1 MPLSSLRQHRNTS
14 IAVSLFTCAVIA
26 ITLTGCGQ
34 SAQQR
39 VIPAE
44 LNDASERESHRK
56 LSFDGADNFR
66 DLGGYQTADG
76 RTVKWGLVYRSDAL
90 SDLSQQDRAFMQR
103 LGIATVVDFRTPY
116 EKQEDPDQLPSTVN
130 YVERPVDVEGTA
142 VKQLME
148 TITSGEL
155 EGFDARKVLIDA
167 NRGFVRS
174 FTPVFGAHLKSLIEP
189 GTLPVVAHCTGGK
202 DRAGFAAA
210 LTLLALGVPEE
221 TVIKDFLK
229 TNTYTEDKIEKYVWM
244 IRLGSFFKT
253 DPEVIRPL
261 LGVEE
266 VYIQTAID
274 TIKQDYGSVEAYLKK
289 GVGMSEADLSTL
301 RSRLL
306 NPTQS

>member
-1 MPLSSLRQHRNTS
+1 MPTKPHVMFT
-14 IAVSLFTCAVIA
+14 AVAMLMLVACS
-26 ITLTGCGQ
+26 Q
-34 SAQQR
+34 SAGDR
-39 VIPAE
+39 IIPSQLDE
-44 LNDASERESHRK
+44 PDAREEHRK
-56 LSFDGADNFR
+56 LNFDGADNFR
-66 DLGGYQTADG
+66 DLGGYETRDG
-76 RTVKWGLVYRSDAL
+76 RTVKWGLVYRADAL
-90 SDLSQQDRAFMQR
+90 SDLSKEDQAFIQR
-103 LGIATVVDFRTPY
+103 LGIKTVVDFRTPY
-116 EKQEDPDQLPSTVN
+116 EKQEDPDQLPPSVN

-189 GTLPVVAHCTGGK
+189 QSLPVVAHCTGGK

-221 TVIKDFLK
+221 TVVKDFLK
-229 TNTYTEDKIEKYVWM
+229 TNIYTEDKIEKYVWM

-253 DPEVIRPL
+253 DPDLIRPL

-274 TIKQDYGSVEAYLKK
+274 TIKQDYGSVEAYIKQ
-289 GVGMSEADLSTL
+289 GVGMSDAELSRL
-301 RSRLL
+301 RSSLL
-306 NPTQS
+306 TSG

>member
-1 MPLSSLRQHRNTS
+1 MFFSPLRTRLGRPLMAAVLASTL
-14 IAVSLFTCAVIA
+14 IACS
-26 ITLTGCGQ
+26 Q
-34 SAQQR
+34 SAQER
-39 VIPAE
+39 VIPAQ
-44 LNDASERESHRK
+44 LSEPSAREAHRK

-66 DLGGYQTADG
+66 DLGGYQTTDG

-90 SDLSQQDRAFMQR
+90 SDLSQEDRAFMQR

-116 EKQEDPDQLPSTVN
+116 EKQEDPDQLPASVH

-155 EGFDARKVLIDA
+155 EGFNARQVLIDA

-189 GTLPVVAHCTGGK
+189 NTLPVVAHCTGGK

-210 LTLLALGVPEE
+210 LTLLALGVPEQ
-221 TVIKDFLK
+221 TVIEDFLK

-253 DPEVIRPL
+253 DPDLIRPL

-274 TIKQDYGSVEAYLKK
+274 TIKQDYGSIEAYLMQ
-289 GVGMSEADLSTL
+289 GVGMSEADLAKL

-306 NPTQS
+306 HPAQS

>member
-1 MPLSSLRQHRNTS
+1 MLFLSPVEQRGRSAATTLIACVFVALSLS
-14 IAVSLFTCAVIA
+14 A
-26 ITLTGCGQ
+26 CGQ
-34 SAQQR
+34 SAKQR

-44 LNDASERESHRK
+44 LSDVSEREAHRK
-56 LSFDGADNFR
+56 LNFDGADNFR

-90 SDLSQQDRAFMQR
+90 SDLSHQDREFMKR
-103 LGIATVVDFRTPY
+103 LGISTVVDFRTPY
-116 EKQEDPDQLPSTVN
+116 EKQEDPDQLPPTVN

-189 GTLPVVAHCTGGK
+189 DTLPVVAHCTGGK

-210 LTLLALGVPEE
+210 LTLLALGVPEQ

-253 DPEVIRPL
+253 DPDVIRPL

-274 TIKQDYGSVEAYLKK
+274 TIKQDYGSVETYLKQ
-289 GVGMSEADLSTL
+289 GVGMSEADLSKL

-306 NPTQS
+306 NPAST

>member
-1 MPLSSLRQHRNTS
+1 MPTKARVTATAFILLL
-14 IAVSLFTCAVIA
+14 IAACS
-26 ITLTGCGQ
+26 Q
-34 SAQQR
+34 PSADR
-39 VIPAE
+39 IIPAQLTDPE
-44 LNDASERESHRK
+44 TRETHRK

-66 DLGGYQTADG
+66 DLGGYETQDG

-90 SDLSQQDRAFMQR
+90 SDLSKEDRAFMQR
-103 LGIATVVDFRTPY
+103 LGINTVVDFRTPY
-116 EKQEDPDQLPSTVN
+116 EKQEDPDQLPSSVN

-174 FTPVFGAHLKSLIEP
+174 FTPVFGAHLKSLLEQQ
-189 GTLPVVAHCTGGK
+189 TLPVVAHCTGGK

-210 LTLLALGVPEE
+210 LTLLALGVQEE

-229 TNTYTEDKIEKYVWM
+229 TNVYTEEKIEKYVWM

-253 DPEVIRPL
+253 DPDVIRPL

-274 TIKQDYGSVEAYLKK
+274 TIKQDYGSVEAYLKQ
-289 GVGMSEADLSTL
+289 GVGMSDTDLTKL
-301 RSRLL
+301 RNRLL
-306 NPTQS
+306 TPTQT